1 MGYAKMITYGKVVE
15 LYTYEKDLQ
24 YTGRVRR
31 QVPRHATGTSVA
43 AGRDSVQRQEEPVKA
58 KRPDN
63 ARRAALAFTR
73 IVTANFGESDHPI
86 LASFTYR
93 ENQTE
98 IEQGYKDWKS
108 FIDNARSRFGSDFR
122 YVCVPEFQKR
132 GALHFHALFWGI
144 PPEVAREERS
154 TRVVA
159 NMWSH
164 GFVDLIGTDGNKKLS
179 GYLAKYMA
187 KSFLDPRF
195 ARKKAY
201 RTSRNV
207 KRPIIEKGILV
218 SPYFLGDLQ
227 ITPDLSTVEPSKDVT
242 FDTQWM
248 GRGRFRLFNL

>member
-24 YTGRVRR
+24 YTGRIRR
-31 QVPRHATGTSVA
+31 QVPRRAANTSVV
-43 AGRDSVQRQEEPVKA
+43 AGRDVTVRQEEPVKA

-63 ARRAALAFTR
+63 ARRAALAFSR
-73 IVTANFGESDHPI
+73 IIAANLEGSDNPL

-93 ENQTE
+93 ENQQS

-108 FIDNARSRFGSDFR
+108 FIDNARAGMGSEFR
-122 YVCVPEFQKR
+122 YICVPEFQKR
-132 GALHFHALFWGI
+132 GALHFHALLWGV
-144 PPEVAREERS
+144 PQELAATERRTRLVARL
-154 TRVVA
+154 
-159 NMWSH
+159 WGK
-164 GFVDLIGTDGNKKLS
+164 GFVDLINTDGNVKLA
-179 GYLAKYMA
+179 GYLAKYMT

-207 KRPIIEKGILV
+207 KKPVTEKGILV

-227 ITPDLSTVEPSKDVT
+227 ITPDLSTVAPSKDVT
-242 FDTQWM
+242 FDTQWL
-248 GRGRFRLFNL
+248 GKGRFRLFNL